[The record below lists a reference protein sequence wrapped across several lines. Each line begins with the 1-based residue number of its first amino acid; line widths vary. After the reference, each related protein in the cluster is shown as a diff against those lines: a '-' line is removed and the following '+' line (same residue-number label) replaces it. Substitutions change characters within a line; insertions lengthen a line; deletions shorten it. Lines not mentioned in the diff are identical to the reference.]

1 MQCNA
6 LITTTLI
13 SPRLRI
19 YKNIGSKKNKADTA
33 NIIHSITINFLR
45 KKAIMKK
52 QLLSIVV
59 LAASMLTG
67 SFAAS
72 AATDRDGSE
81 FAAGKWWQETGYAG
95 LGNPNEVLALV
106 EYDAASGVR
115 PTVNY
120 KLLGATGYITRVKL
134 YAREYDDSKF
144 DSNNNSDN
152 VSNTFAHPFDYR
164 DPQVKNGA
172 KLIAETTDLTATQ
185 LTAAEALNASKKYV
199 LYLTADIASGIELP
213 ALTKQKTELGADI
226 TALTGTTLSSK
237 FTQRA
242 NGSRVLVPLKQTLYM
257 PQDYYSKYYRIP
269 AITRAA
275 DGSLLAVSDARK
287 EDIHDIAN
295 DIDILCRRSTDNGL
309 TWSSPVTIAKGSRNG
324 NDCKD
329 FTGYGD
335 AAVATMSNGAILCT
349 MISGYSL
356 STDGKDKKTNNYYAI
371 SNDNGQSWSAL
382 KKIDIDGLIGHG
394 PGFSDLNLGYSRGN
408 IAPGNMCSVSGGY
421 LKGNVLA
428 IYRHYNWE
436 SFLSSSETRDYI
448 LMYSPA
454 DDKWTNLGQIS
465 KIKGS
470 GDECHITEIADNKFI
485 VTVRSTNSDKR
496 DFVRITI
503 NDAKGNFTQVRLGSC
518 GMSLATATN
527 GEMIKYTDGAG
538 KEYLL
543 HSVPATTA
551 NSGKKSGVRS
561 GLAFYQSAVSESPS
575 WSKLMCVSD
584 PYEGDLAETAQYS
597 SLCEQNDGSIG
608 ILFEEYPQ
616 VIYKYEHTAAPS
628 GDYMMGITYMSLR
641 ADDIIPDAT
650 RKNVKAL
657 NNPVITPASTT
668 YNTATGSTSTH
679 PSEIVISNPNEGDDV
694 LKGNT
699 TVTYSIWT
707 VDTDGSSTQVVSN
720 AKFTG
725 ASATVAWS
733 ALKVSD
739 LSKLGYVHVK
749 AVAETGLSGYG
760 KSGESTATYRFVSK
774 VRNII
779 IKARPTKGW
788 ATPTISSPGLGAK
801 QQGEVLTVAVGAKV
815 TASAT
820 YETPFNF
827 LGFSLNGNE
836 FEDNISNLGGEMMA
850 KQQIDFNAPDVSSV
864 ANNDADSLVIYAW
877 YTVNG
882 GGAKTRV
889 YTNYFDSNDNTADD
903 SHYMQRHYF
912 HSDWC
917 SDDNY
922 TESDFGDVLSS
933 IDAFK
938 DVAEANPTAKE
949 LTYPIS
955 LGETYKTWGLSPKVE
970 LMTDSKN
977 CQDFDAVV
985 MVKQDGEYITANY
998 PAAPGK
1004 KKATAAKQADEA
1016 GAAVPLYYLIEGV
1029 NSKLGS
1035 TMRNQSKG
1043 VYKWYDAEHKPAVVS
1058 GIDFG
1063 NVIDCNA
1070 DYTEL
1075 SAPHYSVDIF
1085 VLYRGT
1091 SATTVADLVK
1101 GNGYIYKVSHP
1112 INPSGSM
1119 TGIDRATLQQRGTAF
1134 VGAKGGVMVIA
1145 QGEASGII
1153 YNVTGAA
1160 VARYSTSGG
1169 EQFVALPQGVYVAAG
1184 SKFVVR

>member
-1 MQCNA
+1 
-6 LITTTLI
+6 
-13 SPRLRI
+13 
-19 YKNIGSKKNKADTA
+19 
-33 NIIHSITINFLR
+33 
-45 KKAIMKK
+45 
-52 QLLSIVV
+52 
-59 LAASMLTG
+59 
-67 SFAAS
+67 
-72 AATDRDGSE
+72 
-81 FAAGKWWQETGYAG
+81 
-95 LGNPNEVLALV
+95 
-106 EYDAASGVR
+106 
-115 PTVNY
+115 
-120 KLLGATGYITRVKL
+120 
-134 YAREYDDSKF
+134 
-144 DSNNNSDN
+144 
-152 VSNTFAHPFDYR
+152 
-164 DPQVKNGA
+164 
-172 KLIAETTDLTATQ
+172 
-185 LTAAEALNASKKYV
+185 
-199 LYLTADIASGIELP
+199 
-213 ALTKQKTELGADI
+213 
-226 TALTGTTLSSK
+226 
-237 FTQRA
+237 
-242 NGSRVLVPLKQTLYM
+242 
-257 PQDYYSKYYRIP
+257 
-269 AITRAA
+269 
-275 DGSLLAVSDARK
+275 
-287 EDIHDIAN
+287 
-295 DIDILCRRSTDNGL
+295 
-309 TWSSPVTIAKGSRNG
+309 
-324 NDCKD
+324 
-329 FTGYGD
+329 
-335 AAVATMSNGAILCT
+335 
-349 MISGYSL
+349 
-356 STDGKDKKTNNYYAI
+356 
-371 SNDNGQSWSAL
+371 
-382 KKIDIDGLIGHG
+382 
-394 PGFSDLNLGYSRGN
+394 
-408 IAPGNMCSVSGGY
+408 
-421 LKGNVLA
+421 
-428 IYRHYNWE
+428 
-436 SFLSSSETRDYI
+436 
-448 LMYSPA
+448 
-454 DDKWTNLGQIS
+454 
-465 KIKGS
+465 
-470 GDECHITEIADNKFI
+470 
-485 VTVRSTNSDKR
+485 
-496 DFVRITI
+496 
-503 NDAKGNFTQVRLGSC
+503 
-518 GMSLATATN
+518 
-527 GEMIKYTDGAG
+527 
-538 KEYLL
+538 
-543 HSVPATTA
+543 
-551 NSGKKSGVRS
+551 
-561 GLAFYQSAVSESPS
+561 
-575 WSKLMCVSD
+575 
-584 PYEGDLAETAQYS
+584 
-597 SLCEQNDGSIG
+597 
-608 ILFEEYPQ
+608 
-616 VIYKYEHTAAPS
+616 
-628 GDYMMGITYMSLR
+628 MMGITYMSLR

-650 RKNVKAL
+650 RKNVKAI

>member
-1 MQCNA
+1 
-6 LITTTLI
+6 
-13 SPRLRI
+13 
-19 YKNIGSKKNKADTA
+19 
-33 NIIHSITINFLR
+33 
-45 KKAIMKK
+45 MKK

-59 LAASMLTG
+59 LAAALLTG

-106 EYDAASGVR
+106 EYDAASGVQ
-115 PTVNY
+115 PTVSY
-120 KLLGATGYITRVKL
+120 KLLGATGYITRIKL
-134 YAREYDDSKF
+134 YAREYNGTKF
-144 DSNNNSDN
+144 DTNSGSDN
-152 VSNTFAHPFDYR
+152 VSYTFAHPFDYR

-185 LTAAEALNASKKYV
+185 LTAAEALDGSKKYV

-213 ALTKQKTELGADI
+213 ALTKQKTEIGANI
-226 TALTGTTLSSK
+226 TALTGTSLRGK
-237 FTQRA
+237 LTQRA

-257 PQDYYSKYYRIP
+257 PDDYYSKYYRIP

-309 TWSSPVTIAKGSRNG
+309 TWSSPVTIAKGSRSG
-324 NDCKD
+324 NDCKN

-335 AAVATMSNGAILCT
+335 AAVVTMGNGAILCT

-382 KKIDIDGLIGHG
+382 KQIDIDNLIGQG
-394 PGFSDLNLGYSRGN
+394 TGFLGYNLGHSRGN
-408 IAPGNMCSVSGGY
+408 IAPGNMCSVGGGY

-436 SFLSSSETRDYI
+436 SLLSSSKTRDYI

-465 KIKGS
+465 DIEGS

-496 DFVRITI
+496 DFVQITI
-503 NDAKGNFTQVRLGSC
+503 NDEKGNFTPVQLGSC

-551 NSGKKSGVRS
+551 NSGNKSGVRS
-561 GLAFYQSAVSESPS
+561 GLAFYQSAVSETPN

-584 PYEGDLAETAQYS
+584 PYEDDLAETAQYS

-616 VIYKYEHTAAPS
+616 VIYKYEHTAAPQ

-657 NNPVITPASTT
+657 ENPVITPESNT
-668 YNTATGSTSTH
+668 YNTATGSASTH
-679 PSEIVISNPNEGDDV
+679 PREIVISNPNEDSDV

-707 VDTDGSSTQVVSN
+707 VGTDGSNTQVVSG

-733 ALKVSD
+733 ELKVSD
-739 LSKLGYVHVK
+739 LGKLAYVHVK
-749 AVAETGLSGYG
+749 AVAETGVSGYG

-779 IKARPTKGW
+779 IKARPAKGW
-788 ATPTISSPGLGAK
+788 AAPTISSPGLGAK

-820 YETPFNF
+820 YHAPFKFN
-827 LGFSLNGNE
+827 GFSLNGDK
-836 FEDNISNLGGEMMA
+836 FEDNISNLGGEMMT
-850 KQQIDFNAPDVSSV
+850 KQQLDFNAPEVSSV

-877 YTVNG
+877 YAVNG

-889 YTNYFDSNDNTADD
+889 YTNYFDSSDNTADD

-917 SDDNY
+917 SDADY
-922 TESDFGDVLSS
+922 TESDFSSVLASVES
-933 IDAFK
+933 LK
-938 DVAEANPTAKE
+938 DVAEANPSANIE

-955 LGETYKTWGLSPKVE
+955 LGETYKTWGLNPKVE

-998 PAAPGK
+998 PDAPGK
-1004 KKATAAKQADEA
+1004 KKAAAEPGSEA
-1016 GAAVPLYYLIEGV
+1016 GAATPLYYLIEGV
-1029 NSKLGS
+1029 NSNFAEDSKMK
-1035 TMRNQSKG
+1035 TQSKG
-1043 VYKWYDAEHKPAVVS
+1043 VYKWYGAEHKPVVVS

-1075 SAPHYSVDIF
+1075 SAPKYSVDVF
-1085 VLYRGT
+1085 VLYRNT
-1091 SATTVADLVK
+1091 SAATVADLVN

-1119 TGIDRATLQQRGTAF
+1119 TGIDRTSMQQRGTAF
-1134 VGAKGGVMVIA
+1134 VGVNGGVKVIA
-1145 QGEASGII
+1145 HGEASGTI
-1153 YNVTGAA
+1153 YNVTGTA
-1160 VARYSTSGG
+1160 VAHYSVDGG
-1169 EQFVALPQGVYVAAG
+1169 EQLIALPQGVYVAAG

>member
-1 MQCNA
+1 
-6 LITTTLI
+6 
-13 SPRLRI
+13 
-19 YKNIGSKKNKADTA
+19 
-33 NIIHSITINFLR
+33 
-45 KKAIMKK
+45 MKK

-59 LAASMLTG
+59 LAAAMLAG
-67 SFAAS
+67 SVAAS

-106 EYDAASGVR
+106 EYDAARGVQ
-115 PTVNY
+115 PTVSY
-120 KLLGATGYITRVKL
+120 KLLGATGYITRIKL
-134 YAREYDDSKF
+134 YAREYDGTKF
-144 DSNNNSDN
+144 DANSGSDN

-185 LTAAEALNASKKYV
+185 LTAAEALDASKKYV

-213 ALTKQKTELGADI
+213 ALTKQKTEIGANI
-226 TALTGTTLSSK
+226 TALTGTSLSCK
-237 FTQRA
+237 LTQRA

-257 PQDYYSKYYRIP
+257 PEDYYSHYYRIP

-309 TWSSPVTIAKGSRNG
+309 TWSSPVTIAKGSRSG
-324 NDCKD
+324 NDCQD

-349 MISGYSL
+349 MVSGRGIHNTGSDDTKNFYS
-356 STDGKDKKTNNYYAI
+356 I

-382 KKIDIDGLIGHG
+382 KQIDTNGLIGEFG
-394 PGFSDLNLGYSRGN
+394 VWPLNGQHSRGN
-408 IAPGNMCSVSGGY
+408 IAPGNMCSVSSGY
-421 LKGNVLA
+421 LKGKVLA
-428 IYRHYNWE
+428 LYRHYK
-436 SFLSSSETRDYI
+436 
-448 LMYSPA
+448 YSRQVEGVALGGNPNTNYLLCY
-454 DDKWTNLGQIS
+454 DPQTDTWTNLG
-465 KIKGS
+465 KIDYDKKDA
-470 GDECHITEIADNKFI
+470 DEAHLTEIGENKFI
-485 VTVRSTNSDKR
+485 ITVRRTDNDRR
-496 DFVRITI
+496 DFGLITI
-503 NDAKGNFTQVRLGSC
+503 TDGNGKFTEKGLGKC

-551 NSGKKSGVRS
+551 SSGKQSGVRS
-561 GLAFYQSAVSESPS
+561 GLAFYQSAVSETPS

-584 PYEGDLAETAQYS
+584 PYEDDLAETAQYS

-616 VIYKYEHTAAPS
+616 VIYKYDHSATPS
-628 GDYMMGITYMSLR
+628 GDYMMGITYMSFR

-650 RKNVKAL
+650 RKNVKTLA
-657 NNPVITPASTT
+657 NPVITPESNT
-668 YNTATGSTSTH
+668 YNTAAGSTSTH
-679 PSEIVISNPNEGDDV
+679 PGEIVISNPNEDNDV
-694 LKGNT
+694 LRGNT

-707 VDTDGSSTQVVSN
+707 VATDGSSTQVVSN

-739 LSKLGYVHVK
+739 LGKLAYVHVK
-749 AVAETGLSGYG
+749 AVAETGVSGYG

-779 IKARPTKGW
+779 IKARPAKGW
-788 ATPTISSPGLGAK
+788 AVPTISSPGLGAK

-820 YETPFNF
+820 YHAPFKF
-827 LGFSLNGNE
+827 EGFSLNGDKYE
-836 FEDNISNLGGEMMA
+836 QNISDLGGEMMT
-850 KQQIDFNAPDVSSV
+850 KHQLDFNAPEVSSV

-917 SDDNY
+917 SDADY
-922 TESDFGDVLSS
+922 TEADFSSVLASVES
-933 IDAFK
+933 LK
-938 DVAEANPTAKE
+938 DVAEANPTANIE

-955 LGETYKTWGLSPKVE
+955 KGETYKTWGLTPKVE

-998 PAAPGK
+998 PDAPGK
-1004 KKATAAKQADEA
+1004 KKAAAAQASEA
-1016 GAAVPLYYLIEGV
+1016 SAATPLYYLIEGV
-1029 NSKLGS
+1029 NSNFAEDSKMK
-1035 TMRNQSKG
+1035 TQSKG
-1043 VYKWYDAEHKPAVVS
+1043 VYKWYDAEHKPVAVS
-1058 GIDFG
+1058 GINFG
-1063 NVIDCNA
+1063 NVIDSNA

-1085 VLYRGT
+1085 VLYRNT

-1112 INPSGSM
+1112 INPSGNM
-1119 TGIDRATLQQRGTAF
+1119 TGIDCATLQQRGTAF
-1134 VGAKGGVMVIA
+1134 VGVKGGVRVIA
-1145 QGEASGII
+1145 QSEASGTI